1 MKTTDFSS
9 ADWRKSSRSGG
20 ASGQCV
26 EVAKV
31 SALIGVRDSKNPQA
45 GHLAMDRVAFAELL
59 IQVKAG
65 VLDL

>member
-1 MKTTDFSS
+1 MIDFSS

-20 ASGQCV
+20 QSGQCV
-26 EVAKV
+26 EVAETSGLV
-31 SALIGVRDSKNPQA
+31 GVRDSKNPRA